1 MNTDTFNYLYSQTS
15 LTAGSLKILYNFED
29 YAAST
34 NNILSIKDGN
44 AFYSGTIY
52 GDFDTFTG
60 KNSGSGYFDQNN
72 IHINESTGLFS
83 PNSLFLFSQEKVDNS
98 AGTIFS
104 NYSGGSGF
112 EFGINNANKLYFKS
126 NYLGAPYIHTL
137 NNIPTAK
144 NIYAVGLNT
153 STVNLFRYTPHND
166 LLDKQSFSIYPISL
180 TNTKNW
186 TIGSGEY
193 GYKGYLDTFAYISE
207 TVNDH
212 EIKFLASSVVKVAY
226 SSPAIT
232 GALSGLIT
240 GIHSTST
247 GISGTLGYLTG
258 ITGYRTGSGAFTY
271 KSGTPLTGCVD
282 KSGRMYIPRPAD
294 NLIYSGTDSYLG
306 KNLYQVICAGLSG
319 DPDVFSGAG
328 FYFKGD
334 SGIFNGETGY
344 CTASSSFGITGFS
357 MQTLDGAFTNVTE
370 LRGITGEISGI
381 VSEEITTSGLRGPMI
396 IYTGTGASTGIS
408 GFIDESFYPNSYF
421 YTENRQPNY
430 FVESI
435 LLKSG
440 ENINKKAITSVAST
454 LNKIT
459 FLLDEAYE
467 EETLNIAFNGISLLS
482 GKASTTRNQY
492 NQTVIT
498 VDEDYFITGDTKLFL
513 GLNVVQSDEGI
524 YDINQSGNNARTTL
538 TISETAQYDSA
549 PFSEI
554 NLTGTQ
560 VFFNG
565 VKLYSGIDYH
575 GRDGKFLPTGYL
587 TGITGTYFTYPQ
599 YTGLT
604 SITTGQGL
612 SGYFDLNQPIP
623 FVPNSRVFYINGIRQ
638 DPDIFIE
645 CSSGV
650 DLLQTGK
657 QVFNRYSKEIYS
669 TQSYNR

>member
-1 MNTDTFNYLYSQTS
+1 MNIDTFNYLYSETS
-15 LTAGSLKILYNFED
+15 LNPESLKILYNFKD
-29 YAAST
+29 YTAST

-60 KNSGSGYFDQNN
+60 KNSGSGYFDQNS

-144 NIYAVGLNT
+144 NIYAVGLN
-153 STVNLFRYTPHND
+153 SASVDLLRYTPYNNA
-166 LLDKQSFSIYPISL
+166 LDGKNFGIDPISL

-193 GYKGYLDTFAYISE
+193 AYKGYLDTFVYISQ
-207 TVNDH
+207 TVNAT
-212 EIKFLASSVVKVAY
+212 EIKSLASSVVKVAY
-226 SSPAIT
+226 SNPAIT
-232 GALSGLIT
+232 GAFSGLIT

-247 GISGTLGYLTG
+247 GISGVIGYLTG

-271 KSGTPLTGCVD
+271 KSGTPLTGCVT

-294 NLIYSGTDSYLG
+294 NLVYSGADSYLG
-306 KNLYQVICAGLSG
+306 KNIYQVICAGLSG
-319 DPDVFSGAG
+319 DPDVFSGEG
-328 FYFKGD
+328 FYFTGN

-344 CTASSSFGITGFS
+344 CAASSSFGITGFS
-357 MQTLDGAFTNVTE
+357 IKTLHGAFTDVTE
-370 LRGITGEISGI
+370 LVGITGQISGI
-381 VSEEITTSGLRGPMI
+381 VSEEVTTSGLRGPMI
-396 IYTGTGASTGIS
+396 FYTGTGAYTGIS
-408 GFIDESFYPNSYF
+408 GFSDESFYPNSYF
-421 YTENRQPNY
+421 YTDNRQPNY

-435 LLKSG
+435 LLNSG
-440 ENINKKAITSVAST
+440 NNINKKALTTSSPQM
-454 LNKIT
+454 NKTT
-459 FLLDEAYE
+459 FVLDEAYDPN
-467 EETLNIAFNGISLLS
+467 TLNVAFNGISLLS
-482 GKASTTRNQY
+482 GKASTIQNKY
-492 NQTVIT
+492 NQTIVS
-498 VDEDYFITGDTKLFL
+498 VDEDYFMTGDIQLFV
-513 GLNVVQSDEGI
+513 GLDIVKSDEGI

-538 TISETAQYDSA
+538 TITETDQYDDA
-549 PFSEI
+549 PFAQI

-565 VKLYSGIDYH
+565 VKLYSGVDYY

-612 SGYFDLNQPIP
+612 SGYFDLNQPIQ

-657 QVFNRYSKEIYS
+657 QVFNRYSKEIYF